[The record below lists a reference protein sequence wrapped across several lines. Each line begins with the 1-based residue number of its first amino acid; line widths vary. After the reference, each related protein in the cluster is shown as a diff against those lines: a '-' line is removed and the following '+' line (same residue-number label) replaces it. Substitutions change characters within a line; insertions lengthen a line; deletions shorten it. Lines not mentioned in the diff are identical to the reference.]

1 MATIER
7 VMRLRSELEARLLWT
22 SLSATL
28 LIAGLGILFGL
39 LARSTAILF
48 DGFFSLLDVAVTW
61 LTLKVARLVAG
72 QGDHRFQYGFWHLEP
87 LVIALKAS
95 VLIFLVAYA
104 LLSSVNSLFKGGY
117 EPEFGIALAY
127 ALGAAAISLGMW
139 WWMRQQAERID
150 SGLVRL
156 DVKAWLM
163 TALINVALLVAFG
176 AAMAMEGTGAAGW
189 IPYVDPAVLAVLALV
204 LLPLPLREARE
215 SLGEI
220 LMISPPDVSDSVRAV
235 MADFV
240 ARHGF
245 LDYRSYISKAGRARF
260 IEVAVLVPSDLRI
273 SIAEFDKL
281 RTEIGDAIGGKGP
294 DRWLTISFTAD
305 PAHL

>member
-28 LIAGLGILFGL
+28 LIAGLGIVFGL
-39 LARSTAILF
+39 LARSSAILF

-61 LTLKVARLVAG
+61 LTLRVARLVSS
-72 QGDHRFQYGFWHLEP
+72 QGNQRFQYGFWHLEP

-95 VLIFLVAYA
+95 VLIFLVGYA

-117 EPEFGIALAY
+117 EPEFGTALGY
-127 ALGAAAISLGMW
+127 AAGAAAISFGMW
-139 WWMRQQAERID
+139 WWMRRQAERID

-163 TALINVALLVAFG
+163 TALINLALLLAFT
-176 AAMAMEGTGAAGW
+176 AALAMEAAGAIRW
-189 IPYVDPAVLAVLALV
+189 IPYVDPAVLAVLALL

-215 SLGEI
+215 SLAVV
-220 LMISPPDVSDSVRAV
+220 LLISPP
-235 MADFV
+235 
-240 ARHGF
+240 
-245 LDYRSYISKAGRARF
+245 
-260 IEVAVLVPSDLRI
+260 
-273 SIAEFDKL
+273 
-281 RTEIGDAIGGKGP
+281 
-294 DRWLTISFTAD
+294 
-305 PAHL
+305 